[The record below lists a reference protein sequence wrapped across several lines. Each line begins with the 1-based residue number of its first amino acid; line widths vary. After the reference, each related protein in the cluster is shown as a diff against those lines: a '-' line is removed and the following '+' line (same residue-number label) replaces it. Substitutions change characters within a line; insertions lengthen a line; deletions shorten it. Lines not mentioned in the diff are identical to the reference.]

1 MRQTQEHL
9 GGASILQLHLV
20 AQETK
25 EGHLEDQG
33 KEAKNSN
40 IDYKFEMKLF
50 IQIMTCTTDSKNYQ
64 IYFCSRSSG
73 AASNDSVRW
82 NTEGQEGLPEGWTL
96 QVINLT
102 S

>member
-40 IDYKFEMKLF
+40 IDYKFEK
-50 IQIMTCTTDSKNYQ
+50 IIHTN
-64 IYFCSRSSG
+64 
-73 AASNDSVRW
+73 NDLHNR
-82 NTEGQEGLPEGWTL
+82 L
-96 QVINLT
+96 
-102 S
+102 

>member
-1 MRQTQEHL
+1 
-9 GGASILQLHLV
+9 
-20 AQETK
+20 
-25 EGHLEDQG
+25 
-33 KEAKNSN
+33 
-40 IDYKFEMKLF
+40 
-50 IQIMTCTTDSKNYQ
+50 MTCTTDSKNYQ